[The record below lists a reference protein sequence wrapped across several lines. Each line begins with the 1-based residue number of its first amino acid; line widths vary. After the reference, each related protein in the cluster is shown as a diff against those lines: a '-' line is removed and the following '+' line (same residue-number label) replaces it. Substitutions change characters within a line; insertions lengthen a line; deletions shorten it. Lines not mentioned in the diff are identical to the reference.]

1 MDVQFAREGNILIAA
16 VSGRIDGG
24 NAHAFAESVE
34 RSSLQDDEAMIMDFA
49 EVDYISS
56 AGLRAILVTAKRC
69 KSVNSHFA
77 LCSLSEQIM
86 TVFQVSGFDR
96 IISIFPDR
104 KDALASITL

>member
-1 MDVQFAREGNILIAA
+1 MDVQFSREGNVLVAT

-24 NAHAFAESVE
+24 NAHKFAESIE
-34 RSSLQDDEAMIMDFA
+34 TSSLQDDGAIVVDLA

-69 KSVNSHFA
+69 KSGNTGFA
-77 LCSLSEQIM
+77 LCSLSDQIM

-104 KDALASITL
+104 SDALASVTS